1 MQQRPI
7 QIAVIGGGISGLS
20 AAHRLQELDS
30 YCRVTLF
37 EASERIGGVI
47 RSEQQGD
54 CLVDRG
60 ADMFTTRDPWA
71 LDLCQRI
78 NFDNQLISTNGKQR
92 RAFVVHRGQLCEVPP
107 GFTLMSPSRI
117 YPVLRTPLLS
127 WKGKLRLAAEI
138 LVPRKKDQADE
149 SLTAMATRR
158 FGQEAY
164 ERLIQPLI
172 GGIYTADPEKL
183 SMAATM
189 PQFAEMEREFGSLI
203 RGVRKAAQN
212 KPPASGARYGMFVA
226 PQGGMTDLVDAIAA
240 RLPTNTIQR
249 QRTVSQV
256 QRTATGW
263 EVHTEQPQQPQVF
276 DGVLVAIP
284 AFRAADILACNHE
297 DLATQLRSIPYA
309 SAAVTALVYRREQIK
324 HALNGFGFVVPQCA
338 GRRILAASFSHVK
351 FAGRAPQDLA
361 LIRVFL
367 GGALQPQML
376 DLADHELEEVARR
389 ELNELIGAQGP
400 PINCQTVRWKHAMP
414 QYHVGHL
421 TLVSTIEQAVAT
433 LPGLEVA
440 GNAYRGVGIPFCIRS
455 GEQAAQ
461 RLLTHCKQASRHRR
475 RTP

>member
-1 MQQRPI
+1 MHPRPK

-20 AAHRLQELDS
+20 AAHHLQELDS
-30 YCRVTLF
+30 HCRVTLF
-37 EASERIGGVI
+37 ETSDRIGGVI
-47 RSEQQGD
+47 RTEQQAS

-78 NFDNQLISTNGKQR
+78 DFDNQLISTNAKQR
-92 RAFVVHRGQLCEVPP
+92 RAFVIHRGKLCEVPP

-127 WKGKLRLAAEI
+127 WKGKLRLAAEL
-138 LVPRKKDQADE
+138 LVPRKKDQTDE

-172 GGIYTADPEKL
+172 GGIYTADPQKL

-203 RGVRKAAQN
+203 RGVRKTAQN
-212 KPPASGARYGMFVA
+212 NAPASGARYGMFVA
-226 PQGGMTDLVDAIAA
+226 PQGGMTDLVNAIAA
-240 RLPTNTIQR
+240 RLPANTIQR
-249 QRTVSQV
+249 QQTVSRL

-263 EVHTEQPQQPQVF
+263 ELHTEQPRPSQVF
-276 DGVLVAIP
+276 DGVVVAIP
-284 AFRAADILACNHE
+284 AFRAADILAGNHE
-297 DLATQLRSIPYA
+297 DLTTRLRSIPYA
-309 SAAVTALVYRREQIK
+309 SAVVATLVYRREQIK
-324 HALNGFGFVVPQCA
+324 HALNGFGFVVPQCE
-338 GRRILAASFSHVK
+338 GRRVLAASFSHVK

-367 GGALQPQML
+367 GGALQPQLL
-376 DLADHELEEVARR
+376 DLADHELEQIART
-389 ELNELIGAQGP
+389 ELNELIGAQGAP
-400 PINCQTVRWKHAMP
+400 VACQSVRWQHAMP

-421 TLVSTIEQAVAT
+421 ALVDKIEQAVAT
-433 LPGLEVA
+433 LPGLELA

-461 RLLTHCKQASRHRR
+461 RLLTSGKGAL
-475 RTP
+475 